1 MIEQIKRNPVGSV
14 SLGIAIGFII
24 SWLIILIY

>member
-1 MIEQIKRNPVGSV
+1 MIEQIKRNPVCSV
-14 SLGIAIGFII
+14 SLGIAIDFII